1 MGFEQLYNL
10 LIRHL
15 QNLNKV
21 QEVVNHNTVYCN
33 VLPTNDGMGGMSSSA
48 LYELLVKNA
57 LKSQNSQLK
66 TWPNDW
72 LNLSV
77 WDLAESIR

>member
-10 LIRHL
+10 LVQHL
-15 QNLNKV
+15 QNLSRNK
-21 QEVVNHNTVYCN
+21 EVVTDNTIYSN
-33 VLPTNDGMGGMSSSA
+33 VLPTNDGMGGLSSSA

-57 LKSQNSQLK
+57 LKSQNVKLK
-66 TWPNDW
+66 DWPNDW

-77 WDLAESIR
+77 RDLAELMA